1 MNVFSQT
8 IALIKKEFK
17 IEFRHSY
24 SLSGILLYVIACI
37 FLVYMT
43 LGQQIQGVVWISFY
57 WILILFA
64 AVNAVAKS
72 FVSENNNQQLFFY
85 CLANPISII
94 IAKII
99 YNTFLL
105 GIISY
110 LCLFLCTVFLGN
122 PIQDMSLFQSIVGL
136 GCVGFSITFT
146 FVSAISVKTKQNGTL
161 LAILGFPVVI
171 PIILLLIRLSKIA
184 LGLMADSN
192 YMQDMLLLMA
202 IDGILIGLVL
212 LLFPFLWR
220 D

>member
-1 MNVFSQT
+1 MNFFSQT
-8 IALIKKEFK
+8 VALIQKEFK
-17 IEFRHSY
+17 IEFRHNY

-72 FVSENNNQQLFFY
+72 FVSENDSQQLFFY
-85 CLANPISII
+85 CLAHPISVIL
-94 IAKII
+94 AKIV

-105 GIISY
+105 GLISF
-110 LCLFLCTVFLGN
+110 LCLLLCTIVLGN
-122 PIQDMSLFQSIVGL
+122 PIENMSLFQSIIGL
-136 GCVGFSITFT
+136 GCIGLSITFT
-146 FVSAISVKTKQNGTL
+146 FISAISVKTKQNGTL
-161 LAILGFPVVI
+161 LAILGFPVII
-171 PIILLLIRLSKIA
+171 PILLLLIRLSKIA

-192 YMQDMLLLMA
+192 YVQDMILLVA